1 MMALTSINQGRND
14 ARHLIEVKT
23 SAVQGLGVF
32 ATADLPRGT
41 RMTAE
46 TALLK
51 LEQEK
56 SSARD
61 ILDAFK
67 KLPVA
72 QQRLYLDLHE
82 FACPQF
88 RKAAEREIETQW
100 EEMTDLDRKVL
111 AIFAANAFNGG
122 VFPLGSRMN
131 HSCIPNTDFSYNW
144 SIEKETF
151 HAIRDIRAVEFDKWG
166 FRCTF
171 LACEDTPQGWER
183 EQRRME
189 LFDLD
194 QRLAINMQFGGKET
208 YKESSELALRMAAIQ
223 KSEGLLNREL
233 GISYHDEARYCLA
246 MGNVKMALLWAEKE
260 LELDICCVGRD
271 HPDYEKEAEMVNLL
285 REAVSASEPVHSSVI
300 EWLRPHSVPEQPC
313 VVM

>member
-14 ARHLIEVKT
+14 ARHVIEVKT
-23 SAVQGLGVF
+23 SA
-32 ATADLPRGT
+32 
-41 RMTAE
+41 
-46 TALLK
+46 
-51 LEQEK
+51 K
-56 SSARD
+56 SRSRED

-151 HAIRDIRAVEFDKWG
+151 HAIRDIRAGEELTIMYTKLTNRDRIKRQVELDKWG
-166 FRCTF
+166 FRCTC

-233 GISYHDEARYCLA
+233 GISYHDAARYCLA

-285 REAVSASEPVHSSVI
+285 REAVSASKPVHSSVM
-300 EWLRPHSVPEQPC
+300 EWLKPHSVPEQPC